1 MDQIDAVE
9 HLGAPRARNGLG
21 DAEELLVY
29 LLVNPFQL
37 DCKFVA
43 ELSNTIS
50 LCSDQLKQLYGRPLA
65 SHNLEMDWRAP
76 EGGKAQAPMDLE
88 GIPSMLKDNTR

>member
-1 MDQIDAVE
+1 MFTLPEHWQALPPDQKAEECSETSAMDQIDAVE

-50 LCSDQLKQLYGRPLA
+50 LCSD
-65 SHNLEMDWRAP
+65 
-76 EGGKAQAPMDLE
+76 
-88 GIPSMLKDNTR
+88 